1 MATESNKTPLKAIK
15 SQPMTNRRRWIDRF
29 RSRAFLIGLW
39 LGLIAYLIWM
49 AYG

>member
-1 MATESNKTPLKAIK
+1 MATELNKAPLKAIK
-15 SQPMTNRRRWIDRF
+15 SRPTNRRRWIDRF

-39 LGLIAYLIWM
+39 LGLIVYLIWM